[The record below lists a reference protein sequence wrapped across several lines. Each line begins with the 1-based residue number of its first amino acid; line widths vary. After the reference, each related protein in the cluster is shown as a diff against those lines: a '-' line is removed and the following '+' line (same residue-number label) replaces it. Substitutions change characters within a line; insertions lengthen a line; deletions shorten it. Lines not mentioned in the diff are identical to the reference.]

1 MKQNFECN
9 PNSVMKL
16 SFVNSVKFSYIVTS
30 ENYRK
35 VIDPHERMKNEHH
48 FEVQWM
54 IIKKNNIHVNVMNIN
69 GAGLLFLTERCNICC
84 CRNVRKYKVN

>member
-30 ENYRK
+30 ENYRE

-54 IIKKNNIHVNVMNIN
+54 IIKKNNIHVMNIN